1 MKKLILPILLL
12 SSLFIFP
19 TQVRAVC
26 PVCTVAVAGGIGISR
41 YLGIDDTVTG
51 LWIGGFII
59 SSALW
64 FSDWLRKK
72 HIHFKY
78 QDLTSVLVFYLLVI
92 VPLKLTGFMGHPA
105 NLLLGIDKILLGSF
119 VGSLLFLISV
129 QLDKFLRSKNN
140 GKVYVYYQKV
150 ILPVLILSIS
160 SLLLVLVLK

>member
-1 MKKLILPILLL
+1 MKKFILPILLL
-12 SSLFIFP
+12 LSLYIFP

-51 LWIGGFII
+51 LWIGAFII

-64 FSDWLRKK
+64 FSSWLRKK
-72 HIHFKY
+72 HIHIKY
-78 QDLTSVLVFYLLVI
+78 QDIISILFFYLLVI
-92 VPLKLTGFMGHPA
+92 VPLKLTGFLGHLT
-105 NLLLGIDKILLGSF
+105 NTIFGIDKIIFGSF
-119 VGSLLFLISV
+119 LGSLLFLSSV
-129 QLDKFLRSKNN
+129 LLDKYLRSKNN

-160 SLLLVLVLK
+160 SLLLVLIIK